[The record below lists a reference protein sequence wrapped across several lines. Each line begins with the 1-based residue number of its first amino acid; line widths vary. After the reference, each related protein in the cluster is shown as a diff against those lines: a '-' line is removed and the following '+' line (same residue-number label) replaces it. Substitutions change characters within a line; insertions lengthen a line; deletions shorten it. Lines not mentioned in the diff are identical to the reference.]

1 MHNTAPAKS
10 QICMN
15 FNLFQSRS
23 LKTRVTLLTVGIFVL
38 GIWLLAFYAGRMLRD
53 DLQLLLGQQQLSTTQ
68 LLAREINNEINN
80 RFAALANV
88 AKRVSPTMLAHPAAL
103 QTLLDEHVILQSLF
117 NSGVYILQ
125 ANGATLAEV
134 PGSERIGLNYLDRD
148 DAALALQSGTASVG
162 KPHLASCL

>member
-1 MHNTAPAKS
+1 MRSGRCADGVLTRSPGDRSRDPRSRPDPFRPNRQMHNTPPAMS

-15 FNLFQSRS
+15 LNLFQSRS

-80 RFAALANV
+80 RFGALANV
-88 AKRVSPTMLAHPAAL
+88 ARRVSPTMLAHPA
-103 QTLLDEHVILQSLF
+103 
-117 NSGVYILQ
+117 GVKRQ
-125 ANGATLAEV
+125 QPNPQHENPHGQKRHAGF
-134 PGSERIGLNYLDRD
+134 ER
-148 DAALALQSGTASVG
+148 A
-162 KPHLASCL
+162 